1 MTHVESILLSDGP
14 ALSSEVARKLVAAG
28 LSADVARQRISRAG
42 PNVRRL
48 KGLVFPRNAR
58 FLYHVKH
65 EASEQYWV
73 ALARDIREA
82 SPAYGPALAALQA
95 RDGVVPLDQ
104 FTIISGS
111 PIRQQG
117 HVSSE
122 TVLQRLE
129 AVHLVERGE
138 LQGVGP
144 VVALRADGYLG
155 HPNFQRLRAR
165 LAVEKM
171 LLLALRDWA
180 RRLGLASYD
189 KIEIR
194 GETDRLP
201 TFGTFNWDLCGPSYM
216 VPMVRRQKDAP
227 PKPGFLV
234 GDVVAGA
241 AIDEH
246 AVAAFVRKFSLSSYL
261 KNLPPFMPVLMAD
274 GYTQAA
280 FNLGRSHGIMLATP
294 KNLFGRDVAVGL
306 STLLETLSKA
316 AAVAVAK
323 PEVIGELFDKLSSI
337 DGADRNLRG
346 SLFELVVG
354 HVVQAR
360 FGGSIDINHLIR
372 FDTFKAEL
380 DVRRVVAGEV
390 WIYECKGYQPDH
402 LIDAPEVETWLRE
415 KVPGIYGA
423 TKAEDRFNSSTIHFE
438 FWTSGGFTDAAIAAL
453 EAARD
458 RTNRYAIGWKSGRE
472 VRAELA
478 RLSSSGMTAMFD
490 QHFLKHP
497 IAVFD
502 RRHNGA
508 GALAELNIDATV
520 PEDPVEPFVPALAT
534 APSRQELR
542 AQIDAAMAYERA
554 PARASAV
561 ERRGAP

>member
-1 MTHVESILLSDGP
+1 MSSVESILLADGP
-14 ALSSEVARKLVAAG
+14 ALSSELARKLISQG
-28 LSADVARQRISRAG
+28 CSPEVARQRISRAG

-58 FLYHVKH
+58 FLYHAKH
-65 EASEQYWV
+65 EGAEQYWT
-73 ALARDIREA
+73 ALSRDIRVA

-95 RDGVVPLDQ
+95 RDGVVPLNQ
-104 FTIISGS
+104 FRIISGS
-111 PIRQQG
+111 PIRQKGQ
-117 HVSSE
+117 VSSD

-129 AVHLVERGE
+129 AVHLIERGE
-138 LQGVGP
+138 MQGVGT

-155 HPNFQRLRAR
+155 RPNFQRLRAR
-165 LAVEKM
+165 LIVEKM

-180 RRLGLASYD
+180 RRLGVASYD
-189 KIEIR
+189 KIEMR
-194 GETDRLP
+194 GDTDRLP
-201 TFGTFNWDLCGPSYM
+201 TFGTFNWDLCGPSYV
-216 VPMVRRQKDAP
+216 VPMVRRQKDGP

-234 GDVVAGA
+234 GDVIAGSA
-241 AIDEH
+241 VDEYAI
-246 AVAAFVRKFSLSSYL
+246 AAFIRKFSLSANL
-261 KNLPPFMPVLMAD
+261 KNLPPFMPVLVAD

-280 FNLGRSHGIMLATP
+280 FNLGRSHGLMLSTP
-294 KNLFGRDVAVGL
+294 KNMFGRDVAVGL
-306 STLLETLSKA
+306 ATLLETLSKA

-402 LIDAPEVETWLRE
+402 LIDAHEIEAWLTE
-415 KVPGIYGA
+415 KVPGIYSA
-423 TKAEDRFNSSTIHFE
+423 TKAEDRFNSSTVHFE

-453 EAARD
+453 TAARD
-458 RTNRYAIGWKSGRE
+458 RTKRYVIGWKIGKE
-472 VRAELA
+472 VRSELA
-478 RLSSSGMTAMFD
+478 KLSSSGMTAMFD

-497 IAVFD
+497 IAVFN
-502 RRHNGA
+502 RRHDGA
-508 GALAELNIDATV
+508 GTLADLNVEANSLADPDA
-520 PEDPVEPFVPALAT
+520 PFLPPL
-534 APSRQELR
+534 PKQRSRQDIR
-542 AQIDAAMAYERA
+542 AEVDAFMADERS
-554 PARASAV
+554 PPTASAA
-561 ERRGAP
+561 E

>member
-1 MTHVESILLSDGP
+1 MATIESILLADGP
-14 ALSSEVARKLVAAG
+14 ALSSDIARKLVAEG
-28 LSADVARQRISRAG
+28 LSPNVARQRISRAG
-42 PNVRRL
+42 RNVHRL

-58 FLYHVKH
+58 FLYHSKH
-65 EASEQYWV
+65 EGTEQYWT

-117 HVSSE
+117 QVSSE

-129 AVHLVERGE
+129 AVQFVERIE

-144 VVALRADGYLG
+144 VVALRADGMLG
-155 HPNFQRLRAR
+155 HPKFQRLHAR
-165 LAVEKM
+165 LVVEKM

-180 RRLGLASYD
+180 RCLGVASYD

-194 GETDRLP
+194 GEGDRLP

-216 VPMVRRQKDAP
+216 VPIVRRQKDAP

-234 GDVVAGA
+234 ADAIAGT

-246 AVAAFVRKFSLSSYL
+246 VVAAFIRKFTLSSYL
-261 KNLPPFMPVLMAD
+261 KNLPPFLPVLMAD

-280 FNLGRSHGIMLATP
+280 FKLGRSHGIMLATP
-294 KNLFGRDVAVGL
+294 KNLFGRDVAVAL
-306 STLLETLSKA
+306 ATLLETLNKA
-316 AAVAVAK
+316 AAVAVTK
-323 PEVIGELFDKLSSI
+323 PEVICELFDKLSSI

-372 FDTFKAEL
+372 FDTFKAEI

-402 LIDAPEVETWLRE
+402 LVDAQEVEIWLKE
-415 KVPGIYGA
+415 KVPGIYSA
-423 TKAEDRFNSSTIHFE
+423 TKAENRFNSSEIHFE
-438 FWTSGGFTDAAIAAL
+438 FWTSGGFTETAIAVL
-453 EAARD
+453 EASRD
-458 RTNRYAIGWKSGRE
+458 RTKRYVIGWKAGKD
-472 VRAELA
+472 VRAELGK
-478 RLSSSGMTAMFD
+478 LSTSGMGAMFD

-497 IAVFD
+497 IADFD
-502 RRHNGA
+502 RRHDGTA
-508 GALAELNIDATV
+508 ALADLNIQTHLPA
-520 PEDPVEPFVPALAT
+520 DPAEPFVPPQPQCSSQQEIRTQIASALAHERT
-534 APSRQELR
+534 PPS
-542 AQIDAAMAYERA
+542 
-554 PARASAV
+554 ASAA
-561 ERRGAP
+561 E

>member
-1 MTHVESILLSDGP
+1 MTTVESILLADGP
-14 ALSSEVARKLVAAG
+14 ALSSDIARKLVAQG
-28 LSADVARQRISRAG
+28 CSADVARQRISRAG
-42 PNVRRL
+42 PHVRRL

-58 FLYHVKH
+58 FLYHEKH
-65 EASEQYWV
+65 EGTERYWT

-95 RDGVVPLDQ
+95 RDGVVPLEQ
-104 FTIISGS
+104 FAIISGS

-144 VVALRADGYLG
+144 VVALRADGHLG
-155 HPNFQRLRAR
+155 SPNFQRLRAR
-165 LAVEKM
+165 LVVEKM

-180 RRLGLASYD
+180 RRLGVASYD

-201 TFGTFNWDLCGPSYM
+201 TFGTFNWDLCGPSYL
-216 VPMVRRQKDAP
+216 VPIVRRERDGR

-234 GDVVAGA
+234 GDVIAGA
-241 AIDEH
+241 AVDEH
-246 AVAAFVRKFSLSSYL
+246 AVAAFIRKFSLSSYL
-261 KNLPPFMPVLMAD
+261 KNLPPFMPVLVAD

-280 FNLGRSHGIMLATP
+280 FNLGRTHGIMLATP
-294 KNLFGRDVAVGL
+294 KNLFGRDLAIGL
-306 STLLETLSKA
+306 ATLLETLSKA

-337 DGADRNLRG
+337 EGADRNLRG

-360 FGGSIDINHLIR
+360 FGGSIDINHLLR
-372 FDTFKAEL
+372 YDTFKAEL

-402 LIDAPEVETWLRE
+402 LIDAPEVETWLTE
-415 KVPGIYGA
+415 KVPGIYRT
-423 TKAEDRFNSSTIHFE
+423 TKAEDRFNSSTVHFE

-458 RTNRYAIGWKSGRE
+458 RTKRYVIGWKDGRE
-472 VRAELA
+472 VRSELA
-478 RLSSSGMTAMFD
+478 KLSSSGMTAMFD

-502 RRHNGA
+502 RRHDGA
-508 GALAELNIDATV
+508 GALANLHIDPTIPVDPTV
-520 PEDPVEPFVPALAT
+520 PFVPALPKPA
-534 APSRQELR
+534 SRQDIR
-542 AQIDAAMAYERA
+542 AGVEAAMAYERSA
-554 PARASAV
+554 PTTAAA
-561 ERRGAP
+561 E

>member
-1 MTHVESILLSDGP
+1 MITVESMLLADGP
-14 ALSSEVARKLVAAG
+14 ALSSDIARKLVAQG
-28 LSADVARQRISRAG
+28 CSADVARQRISRAG
-42 PNVRRL
+42 PHVRRL
-48 KGLVFPRNAR
+48 KGLIFPRNTR

-65 EASEQYWV
+65 EATERYWT

-104 FTIISGS
+104 FAIISGS

-138 LQGVGP
+138 MLGVGP
-144 VVALRADGYLG
+144 IVALWADGHFG
-155 HPNFQRLRAR
+155 SPNFQRLRAR
-165 LAVEKM
+165 LVVEKM

-180 RRLGLASYD
+180 RRLGVASYD

-194 GETDRLP
+194 GETNRLP
-201 TFGTFNWDLCGPSYM
+201 TFGTFNWDLCGPSYL
-216 VPMVRRQKDAP
+216 VPIVRRQKDGR

-234 GDVVAGA
+234 GDVIVGA
-241 AIDEH
+241 TVDEH
-246 AVAAFVRKFSLSSYL
+246 AVAAFIRKFSLSSYL
-261 KNLPPFMPVLMAD
+261 KNLPPFMPVLIAD

-280 FNLGRSHGIMLATP
+280 FNLGRTHGIMLATP
-294 KNLFGRDVAVGL
+294 KNLFGRDVAIGL
-306 STLLETLSKA
+306 AALLETLSKA

-337 DGADRNLRG
+337 EGADRNLRG

-360 FGGSIDINHLIR
+360 FGGSIDINHILR
-372 FDTFKAEL
+372 YDTFKAEI
-380 DVRRVVAGEV
+380 DVRRVVGGEV

-402 LIDAPEVETWLRE
+402 LIDAPEVETWLTE
-415 KVPGIYGA
+415 KVPGIYRA
-423 TKAEDRFNSSTIHFE
+423 TNTEDRFNRSTVHFE

-453 EAARD
+453 KAARD
-458 RTNRYAIGWKSGRE
+458 KTKRYVIGWKGGRE
-472 VRAELA
+472 IRNELA
-478 RLSSSGMTAMFD
+478 KLSSSRMTAMFD

-508 GALAELNIDATV
+508 DALANL
-520 PEDPVEPFVPALAT
+520 
-534 APSRQELR
+534 QH
-542 AQIDAAMAYERA
+542 
-554 PARASAV
+554 
-561 ERRGAP
+561 

>member
-1 MTHVESILLSDGP
+1 MISVESILLAEGP
-14 ALSSEVARKLVAAG
+14 ALSSEIARKLVAQG
-28 LSADVARQRISRAG
+28 CSPEVARQRISRGG
-42 PNVRRL
+42 PKVRRL

-58 FLYHVKH
+58 FLYHAKH
-65 EASEQYWV
+65 EGTEQYWT
-73 ALARDIREA
+73 ALSRDIREA

-95 RDGVVPLDQ
+95 RDGVVPLEQ
-104 FTIISGS
+104 FAIISGS
-111 PIRQQG
+111 PIRQQSQ
-117 HVSSE
+117 VSSE

-129 AVHLVERGE
+129 AVHLIERGE
-138 LQGVGP
+138 MQGVGP
-144 VVALRADGYLG
+144 VVTLRADGYLG
-155 HPNFQRLRAR
+155 RPNFQRLRAR
-165 LAVEKM
+165 LVVEKM

-180 RRLGLASYD
+180 RRLGVASYD

-216 VPMVRRQKDAP
+216 VPMVRRQKDGR

-234 GDVVAGA
+234 GDVIAGA
-241 AIDEH
+241 AVDEH
-246 AVAAFVRKFSLSSYL
+246 AIAAFIRKFSLSSYL
-261 KNLPPFMPVLMAD
+261 KKLPPFMPVMMAD
-274 GYTQAA
+274 GYTQEA
-280 FNLGRSHGIMLATP
+280 FNLGRSHGLMLATP

-306 STLLETLSKA
+306 ATLLETLSKA

-337 DGADRNLRG
+337 HGADRNLRG

-372 FDTFKAEL
+372 FDTFKAEI

-402 LIDAPEVETWLRE
+402 MIDAPEVEAWLTE
-415 KVPGIYGA
+415 KMPGIYSA
-423 TKAEDRFNSSTIHFE
+423 TKAEDRFNNSTLHFE

-453 EAARD
+453 TAARN
-458 RTNRYAIGWKSGRE
+458 RTKRYAIDWKSGKE
-472 VRAELA
+472 VRSELA
-478 RLSSSGMTAMFD
+478 RLSSSGMAAMFD

-497 IAVFD
+497 IAIVD
-502 RRHNGA
+502 RRHDGA
-508 GALAELNIDATV
+508 GALADVSVDATV
-520 PEDPVEPFVPALAT
+520 PGDPDEPFVPALPKR
-534 APSRQELR
+534 PSRQEVR
-542 AQIDAAMAYERA
+542 AEVEAAMACERMPPPM
-554 PARASAV
+554 PAA
-561 ERRGAP
+561 E

>member
-1 MTHVESILLSDGP
+1 MITVESMLLADGP
-14 ALSSEVARKLVAAG
+14 ALSSDIARKLVAQG
-28 LSADVARQRISRAG
+28 CSADVARQRISRAG
-42 PNVRRL
+42 PHVRRL

-65 EASEQYWV
+65 EGTERYWT

-95 RDGVVPLDQ
+95 RDGVVPLDH
-104 FTIISGS
+104 FAIISGS
-111 PIRQQG
+111 PIRQRG

-144 VVALRADGYLG
+144 VVALRADGRLG
-155 HPNFQRLRAR
+155 SPNFRRLRAR
-165 LAVEKM
+165 LVVEKM

-180 RRLGLASYD
+180 RRLGVASYD

-216 VPMVRRQKDAP
+216 VPIVRRQKNAP

-234 GDVVAGA
+234 GDVIAGA
-241 AIDEH
+241 AVDEH
-246 AVAAFVRKFSLSSYL
+246 AVAAFIRKFSMSSYL
-261 KNLPPFMPVLMAD
+261 KNLPPFMPVLVAD
-274 GYTQAA
+274 GYTQEA
-280 FNLGRSHGIMLATP
+280 FNLGRAHGIMLATP
-294 KNLFGRDVAVGL
+294 KNLFGRDLAIGL
-306 STLLETLSKA
+306 ATLLETLSKA

-337 DGADRNLRG
+337 EGADRNLRG

-372 FDTFKAEL
+372 YDTFKAEI

-390 WIYECKGYQPDH
+390 WLYECKGYQPDH
-402 LIDAPEVETWLRE
+402 LIDAPEVEAWLTE
-415 KVPGIYGA
+415 KVPGIYSA
-423 TKAEDRFNSSTIHFE
+423 TKAEDRFNSSAVHFE

-458 RTNRYAIGWKSGRE
+458 RTKRYVIGWKAGRE
-472 VRAELA
+472 VRNELA
-478 RLSSSGMTAMFD
+478 KLSSSGMTAMFD

-502 RRHNGA
+502 RRHDGA
-508 GALAELNIDATV
+508 GSLADLHINTTIPA
-520 PEDPVEPFVPALAT
+520 DPSEPFVPALPKR
-534 APSRQELR
+534 PSRQEIR
-542 AQIDAAMAYERA
+542 ADVEAAMAYERLT
-554 PARASAV
+554 PSVSAA
-561 ERRGAP
+561 E